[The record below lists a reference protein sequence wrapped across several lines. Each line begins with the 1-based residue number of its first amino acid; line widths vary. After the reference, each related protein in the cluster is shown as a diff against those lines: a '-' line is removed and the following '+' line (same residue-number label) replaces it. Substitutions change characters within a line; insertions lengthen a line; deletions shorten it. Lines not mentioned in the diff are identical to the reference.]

1 MKKIL
6 LAFALVLVSMS
17 SMAQDKGDM
26 AAGVRL
32 LYSTAVKNIG
42 AGALFQYMFTDN
54 LRGEANFDYVFEK
67 DDYNMWNANAN
78 VHYLC
83 PTSTATKAYP
93 LVGLGIANKY
103 KNMGN
108 NSIKLCLNIGAGFEV
123 NMAKDLALIA
133 EAKYQFIS
141 GYSQF
146 VPSLGVA
153 YRF

>member
-6 LAFALVLVSMS
+6 LAFALVLISMS

-32 LYSTAVKNIG
+32 LYSTEVKNIG

-67 DDYNMWNANAN
+67 NDINMWNINAN

-93 LVGLGIANKY
+93 LVSK
-103 KNMGN
+103 
-108 NSIKLCLNIGAGFEV
+108 SIWLRTWL
-123 NMAKDLALIA
+123 
-133 EAKYQFIS
+133 
-141 GYSQF
+141 
-146 VPSLGVA
+146 
-153 YRF
+153 